1 MKWRDKLYQPIDNA
15 PLIIFR
21 IFLGALIFLESIGA
35 IFTGWVKTTLI
46 DSKFTFSHIGF
57 EWLQPLP
64 GNGMYVYFTIMG
76 ILGLF
81 IMIGLKYRWTLALF
95 SLMWLCVYLMQKE
108 NYNNHYY
115 LLFLTCVVMLFLP
128 ANQYAS
134 VDARLNPKIK
144 SGIMPKWCSWIMI
157 SLISIVYFYAAI
169 AKFYPDWLNGTF
181 IRILYQHHVN
191 WPYIGSYL
199 KEEWV
204 ILGISYMGIAFDLF
218 IIPLLLFKP
227 TRTPAVLASLVFHL
241 CNAVMLNI
249 GIFPFF
255 ALSFIVFFYPP
266 EQIQKIFFKNKTSD
280 FENASFQTQL
290 QILKYFFIPFLVI
303 QLLLPL
309 RHWFI
314 KGNVLWTEEGHRL
327 SWRMML
333 RSKTGML
340 QFKVVNKKT
349 NEVVYYDV
357 SKILTPMQQT
367 FIVYKP
373 DGIWQM
379 AQRIKQEYTEKG
391 ENIALFIEAKV
402 SVNEGPYENLIDP
415 NYDFTQA
422 QWSHFKH
429 NDWILLPKKY
439 N

>member
-1 MKWRDKLYQPIDNA
+1 MKWLNQIYQPIDNA
-15 PLIIFR
+15 PLIVFR
-21 IFLGALIFLESIGA
+21 IFLGALITLECYWTLMS
-35 IFTGWVKTTLI
+35 GWVKTTFI
-46 DSKFTFSHIGF
+46 DPKFTFSHIGF

-64 GNGMYVYFTIMG
+64 ENGMYLYFTVMG

-81 IMIGLKYRWTLALF
+81 IMIGFKYRWSLALF
-95 SLMWLCVYLMQKE
+95 SFLWLGIYLMQKE

-115 LLFLTCVVMLFLP
+115 LLLLTCIIMLFLP
-128 ANQYAS
+128 AHQYAS
-134 VDARLNPKIK
+134 IDARLNSKIK
-144 SGIMPKWCSWIMI
+144 SGIMPQWCSWVMI
-157 SLISIVYFYAAI
+157 AFISIVYFYAGI

-181 IRILYQHHVN
+181 IRILYSNHVH

-199 KEEWV
+199 KEQWV
-204 ILGISYMGIAFDLF
+204 VLGISYMAIAFDLL
-218 IIPLLLFKP
+218 IIPLLLYKP
-227 TRTPAVLASLVFHL
+227 TRTPAVLAYLAFHL
-241 CNAVMLNI
+241 CNAIMLNI

-266 EQIQKIFFKNKTSD
+266 QSIQKLFFKQKNTD
-280 FENASFQTQL
+280 FKNTAVNTQPQL
-290 QILKYFFIPFLVI
+290 LKYFFIPFLLI
-303 QLLLPL
+303 HLLLPL

-333 RSKTGML
+333 RSKKGTI
-340 QFKVVNKKT
+340 QFKIVNLKT
-349 NEVVYYDV
+349 NEITYYDI
-357 SKILTPMQQT
+357 KKRLTPLQQN

-379 AQRIKQEYTEKG
+379 AQRIKKEYTEKG
-391 ENIALFIEAKV
+391 EKIALFVEAKV
-402 SVNEGPYENLIDP
+402 SVNEGNYENLIDP

-422 QWSHFKH
+422 QWNYFCH